1 MSAHSTVQRLD
12 HSIRGLRHSA
22 GSPNRVQ
29 ARPMAVAM
37 PIQLSIVSSRKK
49 TPPLVGSRSAKFDIA
64 GFRTSRDLNP
74 SLNSGERIAPPSRH
88 VSSLVPVLERQAEGE
103 LQGSHAYVGIQ
114 RLDQSS
120 ITAAV
125 DASITLRSAKSIH
138 RMVEQVEGVHAELQ
152 IESLR
157 Q

>member
-1 MSAHSTVQRLD
+1 MPAHGSSSAD
-12 HSIRGLRHSA
+12 
-22 GSPNRVQ
+22 
-29 ARPMAVAM
+29 
-37 PIQLSIVSSRKK
+37 SIVSSRKK
-49 TPPLVGSRSAKFDIA
+49 APPLVGSRSAKFDIA

-74 SLNSGERIAPPSRH
+74 SLKSGERIAPPSRH